1 MDLDERMKDVMEYI
15 LRLWEADFAVS
26 KNIRNIALSNN
37 AIIPKHDNMILVKQV
52 GVYVNILNCRL
63 KKYLAEIFKKNN
75 VNLTA
80 EQYLVMDALWNEGTL
95 TQQAIAFIIQKDK
108 NSVTQF
114 IDNLEK
120 KGLVAR
126 SVAKEDRRV
135 NNIVVTEAGMAL
147 KDSTKQLAIDT
158 MNKALE
164 DISETD
170 LQTFVSV
177 LKKVCANISDSGKKE
192 EEMAL

>member
-1 MDLDERMKDVMEYI
+1 
-15 LRLWEADFAVS
+15 
-26 KNIRNIALSNN
+26 
-37 AIIPKHDNMILVKQV
+37 MILIKQA

-63 KKYLAEIFKKNN
+63 KKYLAEVFKKNG

-120 KGLVAR
+120 KGLVTR
-126 SVAKEDRRV
+126 SIAKEDRRV
-135 NNIVVTEAGMAL
+135 NNIVVTEKGMAL
-147 KDSTKQLAIDT
+147 KDSTKELAINT
-158 MNKALE
+158 MNEVLAGVAE
-164 DISETD
+164 AD
-170 LQTFVSV
+170 LNTFVDV
-177 LKKVCANISDSGKKE
+177 LKKVCSNISGFGKRSE
-192 EEMAL
+192 EIEL

>member
-1 MDLDERMKDVMEYI
+1 
-15 LRLWEADFAVS
+15 
-26 KNIRNIALSNN
+26 
-37 AIIPKHDNMILVKQV
+37 MILVKQV
-52 GVYVNILNCRL
+52 GVYVNIVNCKL
-63 KKYLAEIFKKNN
+63 KKYIAEAFKKNG
-75 VNLTA
+75 VNLTG

-120 KGLVAR
+120 KGLVTR

-135 NNIVVTEAGMAL
+135 NNIMLTEEGMAL

-158 MNKALE
+158 MNKAL
-164 DISETD
+164 DGISEDD
-170 LQTFVSV
+170 LNTFVDV
-177 LKKVCANISDSGKKE
+177 LKKVCANI
-192 EEMAL
+192 

>member
-1 MDLDERMKDVMEYI
+1 
-15 LRLWEADFAVS
+15 
-26 KNIRNIALSNN
+26 
-37 AIIPKHDNMILVKQV
+37 MILVKQV

-63 KKYLAEIFKKNN
+63 KKYLAEVFKKNH

-80 EQYLVMDALWNEGTL
+80 EQYLVMDTLWNEGTL

-114 IDNLEK
+114 VDNLEK
-120 KGLVAR
+120 KGLVTR

-135 NNIVVTEAGMAL
+135 NNIVVTEKGMAL

-158 MNKALE
+158 MNKAI
-164 DISETD
+164 DGISETD
-170 LQTFVSV
+170 LRTFVAV
-177 LKKVCANISDSGKKE
+177 LKKVCANISDFGKNAE
-192 EEMAL
+192 ELEL

>member
-1 MDLDERMKDVMEYI
+1 
-15 LRLWEADFAVS
+15 
-26 KNIRNIALSNN
+26 
-37 AIIPKHDNMILVKQV
+37 MILVKQV

-63 KKYLAEIFKKNN
+63 KKHLAEVFKNNN

-80 EQYLVMDALWNEGTL
+80 EQYLVMDTLWNEGTL
-95 TQQAIAFIIQKDK
+95 TQQAISFIIQKDK

-120 KGLVAR
+120 KGLVTR

-135 NNIVVTEAGMAL
+135 NNIVVTKEGMAL

-158 MNKALE
+158 MNKAVAGIE
-164 DISETD
+164 EQD
-170 LQTFVSV
+170 LQTFVTV
-177 LKKVCANISDSGKKE
+177 LKKVCTNISDSDKTEGNLE
-192 EEMAL
+192 L

>member
-1 MDLDERMKDVMEYI
+1 
-15 LRLWEADFAVS
+15 
-26 KNIRNIALSNN
+26 
-37 AIIPKHDNMILVKQV
+37 MILIKQA
-52 GVYVNILNCRL
+52 GVYVNILNCKL
-63 KKYLAEIFKKNN
+63 KKHLSEVFKKNG

-80 EQYLVMDALWNEGTL
+80 EQYLVMDTLWNEGTL

-126 SVAKEDRRV
+126 SVSQEDRRV
-135 NNIVVTEAGMAL
+135 NNIVVTPEGMAL

-158 MNKALE
+158 MNKALAGIPEE
-164 DISETD
+164 DV
-170 LQTFVSV
+170 QTCVEV
-177 LKKVCANISDSGKKE
+177 MKKVCANI
-192 EEMAL
+192 

>member
-1 MDLDERMKDVMEYI
+1 
-15 LRLWEADFAVS
+15 
-26 KNIRNIALSNN
+26 
-37 AIIPKHDNMILVKQV
+37 MILIKQA
-52 GVYVNILNCRL
+52 GVYVNILNCKL
-63 KKYLAEIFKKNN
+63 KKHLSEVFKKNG

-80 EQYLVMDALWNEGTL
+80 EQYLVMDTLWNEGTL

-126 SVAKEDRRV
+126 SVSQEDRRV

-158 MNKALE
+158 MNEALAGIPE
-164 DISETD
+164 KDV
-170 LQTFVSV
+170 QTCVEV
-177 LKKVCANISDSGKKE
+177 MKKVCANI
-192 EEMAL
+192 

>member
-1 MDLDERMKDVMEYI
+1 
-15 LRLWEADFAVS
+15 
-26 KNIRNIALSNN
+26 
-37 AIIPKHDNMILVKQV
+37 MILVKQA

-63 KKYLAEIFKKNN
+63 KKYLAEVFKKNG

-80 EQYLVMDALWNEGTL
+80 EQYLVMDTLWNEGTL

-120 KGLVAR
+120 KGLVTR

-135 NNIVVTEAGMAL
+135 NNIVVTPEGMAL
-147 KDSTKQLAIDT
+147 KDSTKQLAIET
-158 MNKALE
+158 MNKALKDIPEE
-164 DISETD
+164 DI
-170 LQTFVSV
+170 QTFVSV
-177 LKKVCANISDSGKKE
+177 LKKVCSNISDSGKPTE
-192 EEMAL
+192 EIEL

>member
-1 MDLDERMKDVMEYI
+1 
-15 LRLWEADFAVS
+15 
-26 KNIRNIALSNN
+26 
-37 AIIPKHDNMILVKQV
+37 MILVKQA
-52 GVYVNILNCRL
+52 GVYVNILNCKL
-63 KKYLAEIFKKNN
+63 KKYLSEVFKKNN

-80 EQYLVMDALWNEGTL
+80 EQYLVMDTLWNEGTL

-135 NNIVVTEAGMAL
+135 NNIVVTQEGMAL

-164 DISETD
+164 GIPEEDI
-170 LQTFVSV
+170 QTFVSV
-177 LKKVCANISDSGKKE
+177 LKKVCSNISDFGKQPE
-192 EEMAL
+192 PW

>member
-1 MDLDERMKDVMEYI
+1 
-15 LRLWEADFAVS
+15 
-26 KNIRNIALSNN
+26 
-37 AIIPKHDNMILVKQV
+37 MILVKQA

-63 KKYLAEIFKKNN
+63 KKHLAEVFKKNG

-80 EQYLVMDALWNEGTL
+80 EQYLVMDTLWNEGTL

-120 KGLVAR
+120 KGLVNR

-135 NNIVVTEAGMAL
+135 NNIVVTKEGMAL

-158 MNKALE
+158 MNKILDGIPE
-164 DISETD
+164 SD
-170 LQTFVSV
+170 LQTFVAV
-177 LKKVCANISDSGKKE
+177 LKQVCGNISDFGKQPE
-192 EEMAL
+192 EIEF

>member
-1 MDLDERMKDVMEYI
+1 
-15 LRLWEADFAVS
+15 
-26 KNIRNIALSNN
+26 
-37 AIIPKHDNMILVKQV
+37 MILVKQV
-52 GVYVNILNCRL
+52 GVYVNIVNCKL
-63 KKYLAEIFKKNN
+63 KKYIAEAFKKNG
-75 VNLTA
+75 VNLTG

-120 KGLVAR
+120 KGLVTR

-135 NNIVVTEAGMAL
+135 NNIMLTEEGMAL

-158 MNKALE
+158 MNKAL
-164 DISETD
+164 DGISEDD
-170 LQTFVSV
+170 LNTFVCV
-177 LKKVCANISDSGKKE
+177 LKKVCANI
-192 EEMAL
+192 

>member
-1 MDLDERMKDVMEYI
+1 
-15 LRLWEADFAVS
+15 
-26 KNIRNIALSNN
+26 
-37 AIIPKHDNMILVKQV
+37 MILVKQV

-63 KKYLAEIFKKNN
+63 KKYLAEVFKKNG

-80 EQYLVMDALWNEGTL
+80 EQYLVMDTLWNEGTL

-126 SVAKEDRRV
+126 SGSQEDRRV
-135 NNIVVTEAGMAL
+135 NNIVVTAEGKAL
-147 KDSTKQLAIDT
+147 KDSTKQLAIET
-158 MNKALE
+158 MEKALKGIP
-164 DISETD
+164 DAD

-177 LKKVCANISDSGKKE
+177 LKKVNANISDFGKNTE
-192 EEMAL
+192 EIDL

>member
-1 MDLDERMKDVMEYI
+1 
-15 LRLWEADFAVS
+15 
-26 KNIRNIALSNN
+26 
-37 AIIPKHDNMILVKQV
+37 MILVKQV

-63 KKYLAEIFKKNN
+63 KKYLAEVFKKKH

-80 EQYLVMDALWNEGTL
+80 EQYLVMDTLWNEGTL

-120 KGLVAR
+120 KGLVTR

-135 NNIVVTEAGMAL
+135 NNIVVTPEGMAL

-158 MNKALE
+158 MNKALKGIPEE
-164 DISETD
+164 DI
-170 LQTFVSV
+170 QTFVSV
-177 LKKVCANISDSGKKE
+177 LKKVCSNISDF
-192 EEMAL
+192 

>member
-1 MDLDERMKDVMEYI
+1 
-15 LRLWEADFAVS
+15 
-26 KNIRNIALSNN
+26 
-37 AIIPKHDNMILVKQV
+37 MILIKQA
-52 GVYVNILNCRL
+52 GVYVNILNCKL
-63 KKYLAEIFKKNN
+63 KKHLSEVFKKNG

-80 EQYLVMDALWNEGTL
+80 EQYLVMDTLWNEGTL

-126 SVAKEDRRV
+126 SVSQEDRRV

-158 MNKALE
+158 MNKVLAGIPE
-164 DISETD
+164 DD
-170 LQTFVSV
+170 VLTFVDV
-177 LKKVCANISDSGKKE
+177 LKKICDNIDDFGTKIG
-192 EEMAL
+192 

>member
-1 MDLDERMKDVMEYI
+1 
-15 LRLWEADFAVS
+15 
-26 KNIRNIALSNN
+26 
-37 AIIPKHDNMILVKQV
+37 MILVKQV

-63 KKYLAEIFKKNN
+63 KKYLAEVFKKNN

-80 EQYLVMDALWNEGTL
+80 EQYLVMDTLWNEGTL
-95 TQQAIAFIIQKDK
+95 TQQAISFIIQKDK

-120 KGLVAR
+120 KGLVTR

-135 NNIVVTEAGMAL
+135 NNIVVTAEGMAL

-158 MNKALE
+158 MEKAIDGIGE
-164 DISETD
+164 QD
-170 LQTFVSV
+170 LQTFITV
-177 LKKVCANISDSGKKE
+177 LKKICSNISDTDKTGDNL
-192 EEMAL
+192 AL

>member
-1 MDLDERMKDVMEYI
+1 
-15 LRLWEADFAVS
+15 
-26 KNIRNIALSNN
+26 
-37 AIIPKHDNMILVKQV
+37 MILVKQA

-63 KKYLAEIFKKNN
+63 KKYLAEVFKKNG

-80 EQYLVMDALWNEGTL
+80 EQYLVMDTLWNEGTL

-120 KGLVAR
+120 KGLVTR

-135 NNIVVTEAGMAL
+135 NNIVVTKEGMAL

-158 MNKALE
+158 MNQALAGIPE
-164 DISETD
+164 DD
-170 LQTFVSV
+170 LQTFVDV
-177 LKKVCANISDSGKKE
+177 LKKICDNISDFGKSAE
-192 EEMAL
+192 EITL

>member
-1 MDLDERMKDVMEYI
+1 
-15 LRLWEADFAVS
+15 
-26 KNIRNIALSNN
+26 
-37 AIIPKHDNMILVKQV
+37 MILVKQV
-52 GVYVNILNCRL
+52 GVYVNIVNCKL
-63 KKYLAEIFKKNN
+63 KKYIAEAFKKKG
-75 VNLTA
+75 VNLTG

-120 KGLVAR
+120 KGLVTR

-135 NNIVVTEAGMAL
+135 NNIMLTEEGVAL

-158 MNKALE
+158 MNKAL
-164 DISETD
+164 DGISEDD
-170 LQTFVSV
+170 LNTFVDV
-177 LKKVCANISDSGKKE
+177 LKKVCANI
-192 EEMAL
+192 

>member
-1 MDLDERMKDVMEYI
+1 
-15 LRLWEADFAVS
+15 
-26 KNIRNIALSNN
+26 
-37 AIIPKHDNMILVKQV
+37 MILVKQV

-63 KKYLAEIFKKNN
+63 KKHLAEVFKKNN

-80 EQYLVMDALWNEGTL
+80 EQYLVMDTLWNEGTL
-95 TQQAIAFIIQKDK
+95 TQQAISFIIQKDK

-120 KGLVAR
+120 KGLVTR

-135 NNIVVTEAGMAL
+135 NNIVVTKEGMAL

-158 MNKALE
+158 MNKAVAGIDE
-164 DISETD
+164 QD
-170 LQTFVSV
+170 LQTFVTV
-177 LKKVCANISDSGKKE
+177 LKKVCTNISVSDKTEGNLE
-192 EEMAL
+192 L